1 MLRGNVT
8 YDDDGDDED
17 SSWVSVCP
25 NGLWKVQ
32 QKRSSGI
39 QSIVS
44 ISVFSL
50 GLNYFMKD
58 KYNVIFLLNL

>member
-8 YDDDGDDED
+8 YDDDGHGEG

-32 QKRSSGI
+32 QKRSRGI
-39 QSIVS
+39 QSMVS

-50 GLNYFMKD
+50 GYHFMKG